1 MPSLGA
7 DMTSG
12 TVVEWL
18 VKPGDEVRRG
28 QIVAVVDTDKA
39 AIEVE
44 AYEEGVVT
52 DLVVPVGQTV
62 AVGTVLARLAPL
74 GGDTSGEPARPPAPA
89 VPDVTPVA
97 TAPPPGPAGAAKT
110 TGPLVRR
117 LAHQLHVELDD
128 LRGTGP
134 DGAIQRS
141 DVTAA
146 AAVAPAGQSG
156 WIRASPLARRRAREL
171 GIQLDRVT
179 GSGPRGAIRV
189 ADVEQASA
197 WSPGAAT
204 PATSAAPVRPAAPP
218 AASSAE
224 PTRGVGHRSA
234 AGGGG

>member
-52 DLVVPVGQTV
+52 DLLVPAGQTV

-74 GGDTSGEPARPPAPA
+74 GGDKSGPSARPPAPA

-97 TAPPPGPAGAAKT
+97 TAPPPGPAGAAKL

-146 AAVAPAGQSG
+146 AADARAGLSG
-156 WIRASPLARRRAREL
+156 W
-171 GIQLDRVT
+171 
-179 GSGPRGAIRV
+179 
-189 ADVEQASA
+189 
-197 WSPGAAT
+197 
-204 PATSAAPVRPAAPP
+204 
-218 AASSAE
+218 
-224 PTRGVGHRSA
+224 
-234 AGGGG
+234 